1 MAVSDKDRDRMKRII
16 LHAAQVQDG
25 LVPEDSP
32 GDFTVPQPLDARGLP
47 WWFGPDYHPTDE
59 ALGEAFGGPMS
70 GITGRLEK
78 LRDHLN
84 TMRFKTPEV
93 EAKVD
98 GLIFATGM
106 LVDLMGELAKEVA
119 KFIPL
124 DGSEPDGKAPPES
137 AEETVDP

>member
-32 GDFTVPQPLDARGLP
+32 GDFTVPQPLDDRGLP
-47 WWFGPDYHPTDE
+47 WWFGPDYKPTDE
-59 ALGEAFGGPMS
+59 ALAAAFGGPLS

-84 TMRFKTPEV
+84 SVRFKTPEV

-106 LVDLMGELAKEVA
+106 LVDLVDQLTREVA
-119 KFIPL
+119 KSMPV
-124 DGSEPDGKAPPES
+124 DHEDNEGDDSSHGGQS
-137 AEETVDP
+137 AFH